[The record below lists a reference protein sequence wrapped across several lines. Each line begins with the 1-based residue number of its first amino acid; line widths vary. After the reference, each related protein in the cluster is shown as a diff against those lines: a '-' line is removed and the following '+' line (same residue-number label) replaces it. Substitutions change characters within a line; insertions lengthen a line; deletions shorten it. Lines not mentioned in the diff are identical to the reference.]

1 MPMDTQGCGFIVE
14 KLLAWLPKRT
24 EAPLARYGLAT
35 AIMAVC
41 CAVQLAFAAY
51 AGLPGLF
58 DVSLG
63 IWVCALL
70 GGRGPGFYAA
80 LLGTISSF
88 IVIEAWFPAV
98 ALGSLAI
105 FLVAAIG
112 LVLLT
117 EALRAS
123 LKRAV
128 KAEQEKSLLL
138 RELSHRTQNNLALA
152 ASMLHLESRSQ
163 ASADVA
169 AALDKAASRI
179 HVLADLQ
186 RHLERA
192 TGDVAD
198 LGSYIKRVCERVHDL
213 MQGSQRT
220 VHCDAEPIT
229 VSWERA
235 FTFGLIANEL
245 ITNSLKHAFGQN
257 DSGRVAVALRRSGA
271 EHIKMTV
278 TDDGIGS
285 ADFNNAGAG
294 TRIIDMMVERQ
305 NGTITRESASPGL
318 RVSVILPR

>member
-1 MPMDTQGCGFIVE
+1 MPVDTRGCGGIVE

-24 EAPLARYGLAT
+24 KSPLARYGLAT

-41 CAVQLAFAAY
+41 CVVQLAFAAY

-58 DVSLG
+58 DITLG

-70 GGRGPGFYAA
+70 GGKGPGFYAA
-80 LLGTISSF
+80 FLGTISSF
-88 IVIEAWFPAV
+88 IVIEAWFPAI

-117 EALRAS
+117 DALRVS
-123 LKRAV
+123 LERAV
-128 KAEQEKSLLL
+128 TAEQEKSLLL

-152 ASMLHLESRSQ
+152 ASILHLESRSQ
-163 ASADVA
+163 ANADVT
-169 AALDKAASRI
+169 AALDRASARI
-179 HVLADLQ
+179 NVLAELQ

-192 TGDVAD
+192 SGDAVD
-198 LGSYIKRVCERVHDL
+198 LGSYIKRVCERVHEL

-220 VHCDAEPIT
+220 VHCDAEPII

-235 FTFGLIANEL
+235 VTFGLIANEL

-257 DSGRVAVALRRSGA
+257 ESGKVAVSLRRDGA

-285 ADFNNAGAG
+285 ADLNGAGAG

-305 NGTITRESASPGL
+305 NGTIARESANPGL
-318 RVSVILPR
+318 RVSVTLPR